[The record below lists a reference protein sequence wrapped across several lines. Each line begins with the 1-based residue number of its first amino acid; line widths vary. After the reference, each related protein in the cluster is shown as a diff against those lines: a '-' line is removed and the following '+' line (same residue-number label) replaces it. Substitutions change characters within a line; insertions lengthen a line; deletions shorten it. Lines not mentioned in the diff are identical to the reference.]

1 MGNDDKNKN
10 SDTWHY
16 IDARNIATCDS
27 EASAQP
33 TALLLPV
40 QETPMQPGSIELP
53 EDSESVDIYKEV
65 LKRAPGFP
73 WATEGPRDRKPAI
86 FLAPYLTG
94 LDSDIV
100 TPEQIVEGV
109 YINIPRSRNLW
120 RGDLIKTVWGYNTF
134 YTTLDANPHRDAP
147 RLIQYMNSEQL
158 TNYQSGVVHVHYEVV
173 RRSRLVG
180 ISERLIITL
189 GGKGRPRNPRRR
201 RSVGRKGF

>member
-1 MGNDDKNKN
+1 MGNDDKNKTSN
-10 SDTWHY
+10 TWHY
-16 IDARNIATCDS
+16 VDACNIDARNS

-33 TALLLPV
+33 TPPLLAADEAPL
-40 QETPMQPGSIELP
+40 QQGLIELP
-53 EDSESVDIYKEV
+53 DDSESVDLYKEV

-73 WATEGPRDRKPAI
+73 WTTESTGERKPAVL
-86 FLAPYLTG
+86 LAPYLTG
-94 LDSDIV
+94 LESDIL

-120 RGDLIKTVWGYNTF
+120 KGDLIKTVWGYNTF
-134 YTTLDANPHRDAP
+134 YTTLEANPHRGAP

-201 RSVGRKGF
+201 RSIGRKGF